1 MPLTKRWYGWQT
13 LSLDAAALG
22 LGVVS
27 FAAHDGEGTASALL
41 GSGAL
46 STYAFGAPAVHLLR
60 GNEGKALTSLG
71 LRVGVPLLAA
81 GIATIGRDEA
91 KCSGASPEFDPSA
104 CQPQQTRMMVV
115 TALSALAVSL
125 VDGAFIAWQPPPKV
139 KALTISPLL
148 AWNGEKS
155 GMAGLSG
162 TF

>member
-1 MPLTKRWYGWQT
+1 MSKHWYGWQT

-27 FAAHDGEGTASALL
+27 FATHDGHETAGAVLAWT
-41 GSGAL
+41 AL

-60 GNEGKALTSLG
+60 GHDGKALGSLG
-71 LRVGVPLLAA
+71 LRVGVPVLAA
-81 GIATIGRDEA
+81 SIASIGRDEE

-115 TALSALAVSL
+115 TAVSAMAVSL
-125 VDGAFIAWQPPPKV
+125 VDGAFIAWRPPSKP
-139 KALTISPLL
+139 KALTLSPLL

-162 TF
+162 AF